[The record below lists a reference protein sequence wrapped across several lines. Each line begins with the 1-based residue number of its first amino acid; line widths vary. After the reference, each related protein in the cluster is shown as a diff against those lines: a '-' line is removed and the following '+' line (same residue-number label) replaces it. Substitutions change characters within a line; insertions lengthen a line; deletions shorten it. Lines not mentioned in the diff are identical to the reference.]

1 MNVSSCFFHF
11 VIARGEVGLNRD
23 EGGHKDPIMAG
34 IPLRWSSEKR
44 STRKYWRQYSGVFHL
59 AKGDVSHHMLIISC
73 SIISSFRALL
83 IFQRDQYLF
92 LVIIASD

>member
-34 IPLRWSSEKR
+34 IPLRWSSE
-44 STRKYWRQYSGVFHL
+44 
-59 AKGDVSHHMLIISC
+59 
-73 SIISSFRALL
+73 
-83 IFQRDQYLF
+83 
-92 LVIIASD
+92 